1 MTEPSD
7 LSSPH
12 TIYTRW
18 LRSNAAVFTVTA
30 VLVGL
35 LTGIATI
42 GFVGL
47 IRSFDRWSGGLRAS
61 LSGVS
66 PLLTA
71 LIPALG
77 GLGAGLLIT
86 YVAEELRYGGV
97 PPVLEAIALRGSR
110 LRGRLIWAK
119 LLATALCIG
128 TGGSAGRV
136 GPIALIGAALGSQVG
151 QRFRLTDERIRTLV
165 ACGAAAGIAS
175 TFNAPIAGV
184 IFALEVILTDF
195 TAGAFSSILISAVTS
210 SIVSRSVLGADVTF
224 SVPIHNTLSQPLE
237 ILFFAVLGGLAALVA
252 WAFITTFYAT
262 KDLTAR
268 FGRVP
273 APLRPALG
281 GLLLGL
287 IALIF
292 PQVLGGGFGEIDL
305 VLRGQLSLRLMAAL
319 VVAKL
324 LATDVTL
331 GSGSSGGLFAPA
343 LFMGAM
349 LGGAF
354 GEALH
359 GLFGAMALSPSGVYA
374 LVGMAAVFG
383 AAAHAPMTALLIVF
397 EMSGSYSLILP
408 LMLATGIS
416 TAVARALQRESIY
429 TLSLARKGVHIRRGR
444 EMDVLENV
452 RVESVMTTE
461 PVSVQLTTTLGELAA
476 LIDRT
481 RHRGYPV
488 LNPEGRVAGMVSLED
503 LEAARERHNHWA
515 QLPVAEI
522 CTRQVITAYPD
533 ESVSVALQRMGV
545 YNVSRLPVVARDELR
560 HLLGVIHRSDIG
572 AAYQHALA
580 QCDWEGQMA
589 RLRDRSA
596 AAFDEIVD
604 LVVPPGCPLTGQPIR
619 AIPWPSSCLVVSVR
633 RGNEVLVGRGD
644 IVIQPDDRL
653 MIYARNECIAQ
664 LQGLIRPVKGS
675 SHGEPGTHR

>member
-1 MTEPSD
+1 MSEPSKAPSRFALKRWI
-7 LSSPH
+7 LSD
-12 TIYTRW
+12 TAT
-18 LRSNAAVFTVTA
+18 FTLIA

-35 LTGIATI
+35 LTGFATI

-47 IRSFDRWSGGLRAS
+47 IRTFGQWSNALR
-61 LSGVS
+61 LWLGEIS
-66 PLLTA
+66 PLLTV

-86 YVAEELRYGGV
+86 YVAEEMRYGGI
-97 PPVLEAIALRGSR
+97 PAVLEAIALRGSR

-128 TGGSAGRV
+128 SGGSAGRV
-136 GPIALIGAALGSQVG
+136 GPIAQIGAALGSYVG
-151 QRFRLTDERIRTLV
+151 QRFHLTDERIRSLV

-184 IFALEVILTDF
+184 IFALEVILGEF
-195 TAGAFSSILISAVTS
+195 TETAFSAILISAVTS
-210 SIVSRSVLGADVTF
+210 SIVSRSVLGTAVAFT
-224 SVPIHNTLSQPLE
+224 VQAYALSRPLE
-237 ILFFAVLGGLAALVA
+237 ILYFALLGVLAALVA

-262 KDLTAR
+262 KALFAR
-268 FGRVP
+268 LHRLP

-287 IALIF
+287 VALVV

-305 VLRGQLSLRLMAAL
+305 ALQGRLSLRLMAIL

-359 GLFGAMALSPSGVYA
+359 RLMPLSLSTSGLAPSSAYA

-408 LMLATGIS
+408 LMLTTGIS
-416 TAVARALQRESIY
+416 TVIVQALQTESIY
-429 TLSLARKGVHIRRGR
+429 TLALAQKGIHIRQAR
-444 EMDVLENV
+444 EMDVLQNV
-452 RVESVMTTE
+452 RVARVMTDE
-461 PVSVQLTTTLGELAA
+461 PVTVQLTATLAELST

-488 LNPEGRVAGMVSLED
+488 VDAAGKLVGIVSLQD
-503 LEAARERHNHWA
+503 LELAQQHHPDWA
-515 QLPVAEI
+515 QRSVADL
-522 CTRQVITAYPD
+522 CSRQVITAYPD
-533 ESVSVALQRMGV
+533 EPVSVALQRMGV
-545 YNVSRLPVVARDELR
+545 YDVSRLPVVAREDSGR
-560 HLLGVIHRSDIG
+560 LLGVIHRSDIG
-572 AAYQHALA
+572 AAYQYALVQWDRGRRPERYRAVQA
-580 QCDWEGQMA
+580 Q
-589 RLRDRSA
+589 RS
-596 AAFDEIVD
+596 DEIVTLAVPD
-604 LVVPPGCPLTGQPIR
+604 DAAVVGLPIR
-619 AIPWPSSCLVVSVR
+619 AIAWPPGCLIVAVH
-633 RGNEVLVGRGD
+633 RGDEVLVGRGD
-644 IVIQPDDRL
+644 VVIHAGDNL
-653 MIYARNECIAQ
+653 MVYARDQCVAK
-664 LQGLIRPVKGS
+664 LRALL
-675 SHGEPGTHR
+675 T